1 MKKIIFFL
9 LLLVLFSCHRHN
21 QFDNDTCR
29 KKVLIDEKMFG
40 QNSPDVFNITNGEIQ
55 GDCLIVSIR
64 ASGCSGTNWLADAVS
79 DGSIAKSLP
88 PQRQLRILFT
98 NPELCEALPTRKF
111 GFNLKNM
118 RVSGTNSVLLN
129 LQGWEETLVYKY

>member
-9 LLLVLFSCHRHN
+9 LLLVLFSCHRRN
-21 QFDNDTCR
+21 QFDNDTCK

-79 DGSIAKSLP
+79 D
-88 PQRQLRILFT
+88 
-98 NPELCEALPTRKF
+98 
-111 GFNLKNM
+111 
-118 RVSGTNSVLLN
+118 
-129 LQGWEETLVYKY
+129 